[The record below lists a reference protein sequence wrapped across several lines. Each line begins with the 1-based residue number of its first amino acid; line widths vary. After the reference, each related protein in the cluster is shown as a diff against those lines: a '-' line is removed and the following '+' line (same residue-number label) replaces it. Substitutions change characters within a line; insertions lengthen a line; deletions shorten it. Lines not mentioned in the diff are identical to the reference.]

1 MSPDDPDDPD
11 ERPAE
16 RDVPARADREHQP
29 WGLPIR
35 IDPKMIVLLV
45 VGMIA
50 AMLIFWFE
58 PSFTLRYVV
67 VGALGVIYVF
77 LRFNDWR

>member
-1 MSPDDPDDPD
+1 MSRDDPDDT
-11 ERPAE
+11 PAE
-16 RDVPARADREHQP
+16 QDEPPTPAPEDAP
-29 WGLPIR
+29 WSLPIR

>member
-1 MSPDDPDDPD
+1 MSSDDPDDTAGEQD
-11 ERPAE
+11 A
-16 RDVPARADREHQP
+16 PARSKGDDNP
-29 WGLPIR
+29 WALPIR
-35 IDPKMIVLLV
+35 IDPKMIVLLL

>member
-1 MSPDDPDDPD
+1 MSADDPD
-11 ERPAE
+11 EPSGEEHRRP
-16 RDVPARADREHQP
+16 PREDDP
-29 WGLPIR
+29 WSVPIR

-45 VGMIA
+45 AGMIA
-50 AMLIFWFE
+50 ALLIFWFE

-67 VGALGVIYVF
+67 VGILGVIYVF

>member
-1 MSPDDPDDPD
+1 MTEPPAHDPAPERPPDRAPD
-11 ERPAE
+11 EAGAPRRAPA
-16 RDVPARADREHQP
+16 
-29 WGLPIR
+29 IR
-35 IDPKMIVLLV
+35 IDPKMIVLLI
-45 VGMIA
+45 VGMVA

-67 VGALGVIYVF
+67 VGVLGVIYVF